1 MFSVGFPGLGIMGMM
16 FSMYLIGYILGRR
29 GRRPPTEGEIVKA
42 SRFMVADYLESQ
54 VHDSYEAGLARGL
67 EEGYSKFNKTL
78 VKAKSDA
85 WDEGFNAGYEE
96 ATEDN

>member
-1 MFSVGFPGLGIMGMM
+1 MFSIGFPGLGIMGTM

-29 GRRPPTEGEIVKA
+29 GRRPPTEGEIIEA
-42 SRFMVADYLESQ
+42 SSLRVGDYLES
-54 VHDSYEAGLARGL
+54 SYEAGLARGL